1 VSDPTRSIIGRLIGF
16 CLHQKLVVLLAALLL
31 VGWGVMVAPF
41 DWDVAGLERDRVP
54 VDAIPDLG
62 ENQQI
67 VFTPWAGHSPQD
79 IEDQVTFPLTT
90 ALQGVPGVK
99 SIRSFSNFGFS
110 TIYVIF
116 EEDIDFYWS
125 RSRLLEKLASLPAG
139 TLPSDIKPT
148 LGPDATGL
156 GQVFWYTLEGRNP
169 NGNPAGGWDPAELR
183 SIQDFYLRYAL
194 ASAEG
199 VAEAASVGGFVRE
212 YQVDI
217 DPDAMHAYGVTLD
230 DVYRAI
236 NKANLDVSAG
246 TIEDNGVEY
255 MIRGLGFIKST
266 DELAAAVVKATDG
279 APITVGDVAVV
290 TTGPAERRGV
300 LDKNGAEAVGGVVT
314 ARYGENPLK
323 TLNSIHD
330 TLEEVAPGLPR
341 KPVIDWHQVTSDEVR
356 AFANDKGINAFADD
370 GLTLNHDAWL
380 AWLDLH
386 EPEHWPDWITTSQVT
401 VVPFYDRS
409 TLIFETLDTLNN
421 ALIQQV
427 LVTIIVVLVMVFH
440 LRSSLLIS
448 LMLPMTVLFTFI
460 AMKVFGVDAN
470 VVALAGI
477 AIAIGT
483 VVDMGIVLTENI
495 LSHLKEAS
503 PSERRIDVIHRASAE
518 VGSAVLTAVMTTVVG
533 FLPVFVM
540 VGAEGKLFRPLAF
553 TKTFALVASIIIA
566 LTILPPLAHL
576 LLGYR
581 PKFKLPERW
590 MRVGQIGTSLL
601 AAVFVAVLLARDW
614 EPLGP
619 QQGIARNLLFVFIA
633 IGGLLVLF
641 RLFILVYGPVLAWCL
656 WHKPVFLSMPALL
669 LVMGAFIWLGA
680 DRLLGWTPS
689 TMQETNSYAA
699 LDNQFPGL
707 GKEFMPALDEGSFL
721 YMPTLMPH
729 ASIGEAT
736 EALRKLD
743 AAISAVPEVDLVVGK
758 IGRADTPLDPAPISM
773 VETVIHYVPEY
784 ELDDAGR
791 RKTYRYDRDS
801 QSFERDAQGN
811 LIPDPDG
818 TSGGRPF
825 RQWRD
830 HIQTPDDIWTEIQN
844 AAKLTG
850 VTSAP
855 KLQPIETRQVMLQT
869 GMRAPF
875 GVKVFGPDLDTIERI
890 GFQIERILRQT
901 EGVNSATV
909 NADRIVGTPYLEIV
923 PDRQQIA
930 RYNLN
935 IADVQRVIQVAI
947 GGRTV
952 TTSVEGR
959 ERYAIRVRY
968 LRELRDRLDR
978 FEEVLVPTSSGA
990 QIPLTQLAEIQY
1002 VQGPRMIKSE
1012 DTSLVGYVTFGPTEG
1027 YAEADV
1033 AQRVTEAIAGVTE
1046 PGVRLKLAGNFEN
1059 QARAQKTLMIV
1070 LPVSLAVIFIIL
1082 QLQFKHFSTS
1092 FLIFTGIAV
1101 AWAGGFLL
1109 IWLYGQPWFLNFEL
1123 FGTNLREVFQVRPI
1137 ALSIAVWVGF
1147 LALFGIATDDG
1158 VVMAT
1163 YLGQR
1168 FEKDKPTT
1176 IEDIRNATIQAGLRR
1191 VRPCLM
1197 TTATT
1202 ILALLPV
1209 LTATGRGADI
1219 MLPMALP
1226 SIGGML
1232 IAVMTMFLVP
1242 VLYCLREEAKLR
1254 LTKTIIDTPQ
1264 TESDGKVS

>member
-1 VSDPTRSIIGRLIGF
+1 MRASDPRRSIVGRLIGF
-16 CLHQKLVVLLAALLL
+16 CLHQKLIVLLIGMLLI
-31 VGWGVMVAPF
+31 GWGIYVAPF

-67 VFTPWAGHSPQD
+67 VFTAWPGRSPQD

-99 SIRSFSNFGFS
+99 SIRSFSYFGFS
-110 TIYVIF
+110 SIYVIF

-139 TLPSDIKPT
+139 TIPEDVKPA

-156 GQVFWYTLEGRNP
+156 GQVFWYTLEGRDP
-169 NGNPAGGWDPAELR
+169 DGNPVGGWDPAELR
-183 SIQDFYLRYAL
+183 SIQDFYLKYAL
-194 ASAEG
+194 ASADG
-199 VAEAASVGGFVRE
+199 VAEVASVGGFVRE

-217 DPDAMHAYGVTLD
+217 DPDAMNAYGVTIN
-230 DVYRAI
+230 DVYRAVGS
-236 NKANLDVSAG
+236 ANLDVSAG
-246 TIEDNGVEY
+246 TIEQNGVEY
-255 MIRGLGFIKST
+255 MIRGLGFIDSA
-266 DELAAAVVKATDG
+266 DELSKAVVKASDG
-279 APITVGDVAVV
+279 APITVGDIGVV
-290 TTGPAERRGV
+290 TLGPAQRRGV

-323 TLNSIHD
+323 TLNSVHD
-330 TLEEVAPGLPR
+330 TLDDVASGLPR
-341 KPVIDWHQVTSDEVR
+341 KPVIDWGQVKPDDVH
-356 AFANDKGINAFADD
+356 AFADEKGIEAYAED
-370 GLTLNHDAWL
+370 GLTLNHAAWL
-380 AWLDLH
+380 AWLDAH
-386 EPEHWPDWITTSQVT
+386 DREVWPNWITTSRVT

-409 TLIFETLDTLNN
+409 QLIYETLDTLNN

-448 LMLPMTVLFTFI
+448 LMLPTTVLFTFI
-460 AMKVFGVDAN
+460 AMKLFGVDAN

-495 LSHLKEAS
+495 LNHLKEADPGEKS
-503 PSERRIDVIHRASAE
+503 ISVVHRASAE

-533 FLPVFVM
+533 FLPVFAM

-553 TKTFALVASIIIA
+553 TKTFALIASIIIA
-566 LTILPPLAHL
+566 LTLLPPLAHL
-576 LLGYR
+576 ILGYR
-581 PKFKLPERW
+581 PRLKLDERW
-590 MRVGQIGTSLL
+590 IRIGRVGTSLL
-601 AAVFVAVLLARDW
+601 AALFVAVLLARDW

-619 QQGIARNLLFVFIA
+619 QQGMTRNLLFVLLS
-633 IGGLLVLF
+633 IGGLLLGF
-641 RLFILVYGPVLAWCL
+641 QLFIRVYVPVLGWCL
-656 WHKPVFLSMPALL
+656 KHKLIFLSMPALL
-669 LVMGAFIWLGA
+669 LVLGLFIWLGA
-680 DRLLGWTPS
+680 DRILGWSPQSVRDTG
-689 TMQETNSYAA
+689 SYAA

-707 GKEFMPALDEGSFL
+707 GREFMPALDEGSFL

-743 AAISAVPEVDLVVGK
+743 AAIAAVPEVDLVVGK

-791 RKTYRYDRDS
+791 RKTYRYDRS
-801 QSFERDAQGN
+801 SEHFERDQHGN
-811 LIPDPDG
+811 LIPDPN
-818 TSGGRPF
+818 GRPY
-825 RQWRD
+825 RQWRN
-830 HIQTPDDIWTEIQN
+830 HIQGPEDIWDEIQS
-844 AAKLTG
+844 AAQLTG

-875 GVKVFGPDLDTIERI
+875 GVKVYGPDLETIERV
-890 GFQIERILRQT
+890 GFEVERILRQT
-901 EGVNSATV
+901 EGVKHATV
-909 NADRIVGTPYLEIV
+909 NADRIVGTPYLEIT
-923 PDRQQIA
+923 PDRDQIA

-935 IADVQRVIQVAI
+935 ILDVHRVIQVAI

-968 LRELRDRLDR
+968 MRELRDRLDR
-978 FEEVLVPTSSGA
+978 FEEVLVPTPTGA
-990 QIPLTQLAEIQY
+990 QIPLTQLAEVQY

-1012 DTSLVGYVTFGPTEG
+1012 DTSLVGYVTFGPADG

-1033 AQRVTEAIAGVTE
+1033 AERVSAAISEISE
-1046 PGVRLKLAGNFEN
+1046 PGVRLKLAGTFEN
-1059 QARAQKTLMIV
+1059 QARAQQTLMIV
-1070 LPVSLAVIFIIL
+1070 LPVSLILIFIIL
-1082 QLQFKHFSTS
+1082 HLQFKQLLTS
-1092 FLIFTGIAV
+1092 ALIFTGIAV

-1109 IWLYGQPWFLNFEL
+1109 IWLYGQPWFLDFEV
-1123 FGTNLREVFQVRPI
+1123 FGSNLREVFQVRPV

-1163 YLGQR
+1163 YLKQK
-1168 FEKDKPTT
+1168 FEQDKPATVEDIRKTT
-1176 IEDIRNATIQAGLRR
+1176 IEAGMRR
-1191 VRPCLM
+1191 IRPCLM

-1226 SIGGML
+1226 SVGGML
-1232 IAVMTMFLVP
+1232 IEVITMFLVP
-1242 VLYCLREEAKLR
+1242 VLYCLREETRLR
-1254 LTKTIIDTPQ
+1254 INTRHS
-1264 TESDGKVS
+1264 EASNVAG

>member
-1 VSDPTRSIIGRLIGF
+1 MQTNDPKQSIVGRLIGF

-41 DWDVAGLERDRVP
+41 DWDLGIERDRVP

-67 VFTPWAGHSPQD
+67 VFTAWPGRSPQD

-99 SIRSFSNFGFS
+99 SIRSFSYFGFS
-110 TIYVIF
+110 SIYVIF

-139 TLPSDIKPT
+139 TIPEDVKPA

-156 GQVFWYTLEGRNP
+156 GQVFWYTLEGRDP
-169 NGNPAGGWDPAELR
+169 DGNPAGGWDPAELR

-194 ASAEG
+194 ASSDG
-199 VAEAASVGGFVRE
+199 VSEAASVGGFVRE
-212 YQVDI
+212 YQVDV
-217 DPDAMHAYGVTLD
+217 DPDAMHAYGVSLN

-236 NKANLDVSAG
+236 GNANLDVSAG

-255 MIRGLGFIKST
+255 LIRGLGFIDSAE
-266 DELAAAVVKATDG
+266 ELEKAVVKATDG
-279 APITVGDVAVV
+279 APITVGDIGVV
-290 TTGPAERRGV
+290 TLGPAERRGV

-323 TLNSIHD
+323 TLNSIHE
-330 TLEEVAPGLPR
+330 TLDEVAPGLPR
-341 KPVIDWHQVTSDEVR
+341 KPVIDWHTVSPDDVR
-356 AFANDKGINAFADD
+356 AFARENDIDAFADD

-380 AWLDLH
+380 AWLDQH
-386 EPEHWPDWITTSQVT
+386 EREDWPAWVTTSQVT

-409 TLIFETLDTLNN
+409 QLIYETLDTLNN

-448 LMLPMTVLFTFI
+448 LMLPTTVLFSFI

-495 LSHLKEAS
+495 LNHLKEAG
-503 PSERRIDVIHRASAE
+503 PGERRIDVIHHASAE

-576 LLGYR
+576 IMGYR
-581 PKFKLPERW
+581 PRLKLPEKW
-590 MRVGQIGTSLL
+590 MRIGQVATSLI
-601 AAVFVAVLLARDW
+601 VAILIGVLLAGEW

-619 QQGIARNLLFVFIA
+619 QQGMARNLLFVLIA
-633 IGGLLVLF
+633 IGGLLLTFVLF
-641 RLFILVYGPVLAWCL
+641 IRVYGPVLGWCL
-656 WHKPVFLSMPALL
+656 KHKLVFLSMPALL
-669 LVMGAFIWLGA
+669 LLLGLSIWLGA
-680 DRLLGWTPS
+680 DRLLGWAPEPVRES
-689 TMQETNSYAA
+689 DSYAA

-729 ASIGEAT
+729 ASIGQAT
-736 EALRKLD
+736 DALRKLD
-743 AAISAVPEVDLVVGK
+743 AAISAIPEVDLVVGK

-791 RKTYRYDRDS
+791 RKTYRYDKQNDR
-801 QSFERDAQGN
+801 FERDAQGN
-811 LIPDPDG
+811 LIPDPN
-818 TSGGRPF
+818 GRPY

-830 HIQTPDDIWTEIQN
+830 HIETPDDIWTEIE
-844 AAKLTG
+844 AATKLTG

-875 GVKVFGPDLDTIERI
+875 GVKVFGPDLETIERI
-890 GFQIERILRQT
+890 GFEIERILRQT

-909 NADRIVGTPYLEIV
+909 NADRIVGTPYLEII
-923 PDRQQIA
+923 PDREQIS
-930 RYNLN
+930 RYELN

-952 TTSVEGR
+952 SMSVEGR

-968 LRELRDRLDR
+968 MRELRDDLDR
-978 FEEVLVPTSSGA
+978 FEEILVPTPKGK

-1002 VQGPRMIKSE
+1002 VKGPRMIKSE
-1012 DTSLVGYVTFGPTEG
+1012 DTSLVGYVTFGPAEG

-1033 AQRVTEAIAGVTE
+1033 ADRVTEAISGISE
-1046 PGVRLKLAGNFEN
+1046 PGVRMKLAGNFEN

-1070 LPVSLAVIFIIL
+1070 LPVSLVVILIIL
-1082 QLQFKHFSTS
+1082 QLQFRRVSTTL
-1092 FLIFTGIAV
+1092 LIFTGIGV
-1101 AWAGGFLL
+1101 AWAGGFVL
-1109 IWLYGQPWFLNFEL
+1109 IWLYGQPWFLDFEL
-1123 FGTNLREVFQVRPI
+1123 FGSNLREVFQVRPI

-1163 YLGQR
+1163 YLKQR
-1168 FEKDKPTT
+1168 FEQDKPAT
-1176 IEDIRNATIQAGLRR
+1176 IEDIRKATIEAGMRR

-1226 SIGGML
+1226 SVGGML
-1232 IAVMTMFLVP
+1232 IAVMTMFIVP
-1242 VLYCLREEAKLR
+1242 VLYCMREEAKWR
-1254 LTKTIIDTPQ
+1254 LLQRTSNPATN
-1264 TESDGKVS
+1264 

>member
-1 VSDPTRSIIGRLIGF
+1 MRDNDPKLSIVGRLIGF
-16 CLHQKLVVLLAALLL
+16 CLHQKMVVLLCALLL

-41 DWDVAGLERDRVP
+41 EWDVAGFERETVP

-67 VFTPWAGHSPQD
+67 VFTPWPGHTPQD
-79 IEDQVTFPLTT
+79 IEDQITFPLTT

-99 SIRSFSNFGFS
+99 SIRSFSYFGFS
-110 TIYVIF
+110 SIYVIF

-125 RSRLLEKLASLPAG
+125 RSRLLEKLASLPTG
-139 TLPSDIKPT
+139 TLPADVKPT

-156 GQVFWYTLEGRNP
+156 GQVFWYTLEGRDP
-169 NGNPAGGWDPAELR
+169 DGNPAGGWDPAELR

-194 ASAEG
+194 ASADG
-199 VAEAASVGGFVRE
+199 VSEAASVGGFVRE
-212 YQVDI
+212 YQVDV
-217 DPDAMHAYGVTLD
+217 DPDAMHAYGVSLN

-236 NKANLDVSAG
+236 GNANLDVSAG

-255 MIRGLGFIKST
+255 MIRGLGFIDSAQ
-266 DELAAAVVKATDG
+266 ELEKAVVKATDG
-279 APITVGDVAVV
+279 APITVADVAVV
-290 TTGPAERRGV
+290 QLGPAERRGV

-330 TLEEVAPGLPR
+330 TLDDIAPGLPR
-341 KPVIDWHQVTSDEVR
+341 KAVIDWHTTSPDEVR
-356 AFANDKGINAFADD
+356 DFARDNNINGFANDR
-370 GLTLNHDAWL
+370 LTLNQAAWL

-386 EPEHWPDWITTSQVT
+386 NREAWPDWITTSRVS

-409 TLIFETLDTLNN
+409 QLIFETLDTLNN

-448 LMLPMTVLFTFI
+448 LMLPTTVLFTFI

-495 LSHLKEAS
+495 LNHLKEADAGE
-503 PSERRIDVIHRASAE
+503 PRIDVIHRASAE

-581 PKFKLPERW
+581 PRLKLPERW
-590 MRVGQIGTSLL
+590 MRIGQVLTSLL
-601 AAVFVAVLLARDW
+601 AAVFVAVLLAREW

-619 QQGIARNLLFVFIA
+619 QQGMARNLLFVFVA
-633 IGGLLVLF
+633 IGGLLLAF
-641 RLFILVYGPVLAWCL
+641 QLFIRAYAPILAWCL
-656 WHKPVFLSMPALL
+656 RHKIVFLSMPALL
-669 LVMGAFIWLGA
+669 LVLGGFIWLGA
-680 DRLLGWTPS
+680 DKLLGWAPQSVQQT
-689 TMQETNSYAA
+689 ESYTAI
-699 LDNQFPGL
+699 DSKFPGL

-721 YMPTLMPH
+721 YMPTFMPH
-729 ASIGEAT
+729 ASIGQAT
-736 EALRKLD
+736 EGLRKLD
-743 AAISAVPEVDLVVGK
+743 AAISAIPEVDLVVGK

-784 ELDDAGR
+784 ELDDTGR
-791 RKTYRYDRDS
+791 RKTYRYDREAQRFD
-801 QSFERDAQGN
+801 RDEQGN
-811 LIPDPDG
+811 LIPDPD
-818 TSGGRPF
+818 GRPF

-844 AAKLTG
+844 AAQLTG

-875 GVKVFGPDLDTIERI
+875 GVKVYGPDLDTIERV
-890 GFQIERILRQT
+890 GFEIERILRRT

-909 NADRIVGTPYLEIV
+909 NADRIVGTPYLEIT
-923 PDRQQIA
+923 PDREQIA

-959 ERYAIRVRY
+959 ERYAVRVRY
-968 LRELRDRLDR
+968 MRELRDNLDR
-978 FEEVLVPTSSGA
+978 FEEVLVPTPDGK
-990 QIPLTQLAEIQY
+990 QIPLTQLAEVQY

-1012 DTSLVGYVTFGPTEG
+1012 DTSLVGYVTFGPATG

-1033 AQRVTEAIAGVTE
+1033 AERVTQAISGINE
-1046 PGVRLKLAGNFEN
+1046 PGVRFKLAGNFEN
-1059 QARAQKTLMIV
+1059 QARAQRTLMIV
-1070 LPVSLAVIFIIL
+1070 LPVSLALIFIIL
-1082 QLQFKHFSTS
+1082 QLQFRQFSTS

-1101 AWAGGFLL
+1101 AWAGGFML
-1109 IWLYGQPWFLNFEL
+1109 IWLYGQPWFLDVEV
-1123 FGTNLREVFQVRPI
+1123 FGSNLREVFQVRPI

-1163 YLGQR
+1163 YLKQR
-1168 FEKDKPTT
+1168 FDRDAPAT
-1176 IEDIRNATIQAGLRR
+1176 IEDIRKATIEAGMRR

-1202 ILALLPV
+1202 ILALMPV

-1226 SIGGML
+1226 SVGGML

-1242 VLYCLREEAKLR
+1242 VLYCMREEAKLR
-1254 LTKTIIDTPQ
+1254 IGLNQHQRSNT
-1264 TESDGKVS
+1264 SDPLNEAS

>member
-1 VSDPTRSIIGRLIGF
+1 MSDPTRSITGRLIGF

-31 VGWGVMVAPF
+31 VGWGIMVAPF
-41 DWDVAGLERDRVP
+41 DWDVAGLDRDPVP

-67 VFTPWAGHSPQD
+67 VFTPWPGHSPQD

-99 SIRSFSNFGFS
+99 SIRSFSYFGFS
-110 TIYVIF
+110 SIYVIF
-116 EEDIDFYWS
+116 AEDIDFYWS

-139 TLPSDIKPT
+139 MLPADVKPT

-156 GQVFWYTLEGRNP
+156 GQVFWYTLEGRDP
-169 NGNPAGGWDPAELR
+169 DGNPAGGWDPAELR

-194 ASAEG
+194 AAADG
-199 VAEAASVGGFVRE
+199 VSEAASVGGFVRE
-212 YQVDI
+212 YQVDL
-217 DPDAMHAYGVTLD
+217 DPDAMHTYGVTLD

-236 NKANLDVSAG
+236 GNANLDVSAG

-255 MIRGLGFIKST
+255 MIRGLGFIDSAQDLNK
-266 DELAAAVVKATDG
+266 AVVKATDG
-279 APITVGDVAVV
+279 AAITVAQVAVV
-290 TTGPAERRGV
+290 QLGPAERRGV

-323 TLNSIHD
+323 TLNSIHQ
-330 TLEEVAPGLPR
+330 TLDEIAPGLPR
-341 KPVIDWHQVTSDEVR
+341 KAVINWHAVSIDQVR
-356 AFANDKGINAFADD
+356 NFAIENSIEAFADD
-370 GLTLNHDAWL
+370 GLTLNQPAWL
-380 AWLDLH
+380 AWLDQRDRAA
-386 EPEHWPDWITTSQVT
+386 WPHWITTSRVT

-409 TLIFETLDTLNN
+409 QLIFETLDTLNN

-427 LVTIIVVLVMVFH
+427 LVTVIVVLVMVFH

-448 LMLPMTVLFTFI
+448 LMLPTTVLFTFI
-460 AMKVFGVDAN
+460 AMKLFGVDAN

-495 LSHLKEAS
+495 LNHLHEAE
-503 PSERRIDVIHRASAE
+503 PGDRRIDVIHRAASE
-518 VGSAVLTAVMTTVVG
+518 VGSAVLTAVMTTVIG

-581 PKFKLPERW
+581 PRLKLPERW
-590 MRVGQIGTSLL
+590 MRLGRIASSLL
-601 AAVFVAVLLARDW
+601 AAVLVGILVARAW

-619 QQGIARNLLFVFIA
+619 QHGMARNLLFVLLA
-633 IGGLLVLF
+633 IGGLLLF
-641 RLFILVYGPVLAWCL
+641 FRMFILAYAPILACCL
-656 WHKPVFLSMPALL
+656 RHKLVFLALPTLL
-669 LVMGAFIWLGA
+669 LVLGGLIWLGA
-680 DRLLGWTPS
+680 DKMLGWTPRGLQQS
-689 TMQETNSYAA
+689 DSYAA
-699 LDNQFPGL
+699 LDHHFPGL

-721 YMPTLMPH
+721 YMPTFMPH
-729 ASIGEAT
+729 ASIGQAT
-736 EALRKLD
+736 EGLQKLD
-743 AAISAVPEVDLVVGK
+743 AAIAAVPEVDLVVGK

-773 VETVIHYVPEY
+773 VETVIHYRPEY
-784 ELDDAGR
+784 ELDDTGR
-791 RKTYRYDRDS
+791 RKTYRFDKPT
-801 QSFERDAQGN
+801 QQFERDDLGN
-811 LIPDPDG
+811 LIPDPD
-818 TSGGRPF
+818 GRPF

-830 HIQTPDDIWTEIQN
+830 HIRSPDDIWTEIQN
-844 AAKLTG
+844 AAQLTG

-875 GVKVFGPDLDTIERI
+875 GVKVFGPDLDTIERV
-890 GFQIERILRQT
+890 GLQIERILRQT
-901 EGVNSATV
+901 QGVNRATV
-909 NADRIVGTPYLEIV
+909 NADRIVGTPYLQII
-923 PDRQQIA
+923 PDREQIA

-935 IADVQRVIQVAI
+935 IAQVQRVIQVAI

-959 ERYAIRVRY
+959 ERYAVRVRY

-978 FEEVLVPTSSGA
+978 FEEVLVPTPAGA
-990 QIPLTQLAEIQY
+990 QIPLTQLARVQY
-1002 VQGPRMIKSE
+1002 VRGPRMIKSE
-1012 DTSLVGYVTFGPTEG
+1012 DTALVGYVTFGPQTG

-1033 AQRVTEAIAGVTE
+1033 AERVTQAISGINQT
-1046 PGVRLKLAGNFEN
+1046 GVRLQLAGNFEN
-1059 QARAQKTLMIV
+1059 QARAQRTLMIV
-1070 LPVSLAVIFIIL
+1070 LPVSLALIFIIL

-1109 IWLYGQPWFLNFEL
+1109 IWLYGQPWFLDINI
-1123 FGTNLREVFQVRPI
+1123 FGANLREVFQVRPI

-1158 VVMAT
+1158 VVVAT
-1163 YLGQR
+1163 YLQQR
-1168 FEKDKPTT
+1168 FEHEKPITIPQIRRAT
-1176 IEDIRNATIQAGLRR
+1176 IEAGLRR

-1232 IAVMTMFLVP
+1232 IAVLTMFLVP
-1242 VLYCLREEAKLR
+1242 VLYCLREETKLR
-1254 LTKTIIDTPQ
+1254 WARRINSNLPKD
-1264 TESDGKVS
+1264 

>member
-1 VSDPTRSIIGRLIGF
+1 MPTNDPKLSIVGRLIGF
-16 CLHQKLVVLLAALLL
+16 CLHQKLIVLLAAILL

-41 DWDVAGLERDRVP
+41 DWDLGLARDRVP

-67 VFTPWAGHSPQD
+67 VFTPWPGHSPQD

-99 SIRSFSNFGFS
+99 SIRSFSYFGFS
-110 TIYVIF
+110 SIYVIF

-139 TLPSDIKPT
+139 TLPADVKPT

-156 GQVFWYTLEGRNP
+156 GQVFWYTLEGRDP
-169 NGNPAGGWDPAELR
+169 DGTPAGGWDPAELR

-194 ASAEG
+194 ASADG
-199 VAEAASVGGFVRE
+199 VSEAASVGGFVRE
-212 YQVDI
+212 YQVDV
-217 DPDAMHAYGVTLD
+217 DPDAMHAYGVGIN

-236 NKANLDVSAG
+236 GNANLDVSAG

-255 MIRGLGFIKST
+255 LIRGLGFINSAQDLEK
-266 DELAAAVVKATDG
+266 AVVKATDG
-279 APITVGDVAVV
+279 APITVADVAVV
-290 TTGPAERRGV
+290 QLGPAERRGV

-330 TLEEVAPGLPR
+330 TLDQVAPGLPR
-341 KPVIDWHQVTSDEVR
+341 KPVIDWHAVEPEEVR
-356 AFANDKGINAFADD
+356 TFARDNSIDNAFGDD
-370 GLTLNHDAWL
+370 GLTLSHDAWL
-380 AWLDLH
+380 DYLDTH
-386 EPEHWPDWITTSQVT
+386 DREDWPRWITTSQVT

-409 TLIFETLDTLNN
+409 QLIYETLDTLNN

-448 LMLPMTVLFTFI
+448 LMLPTTVLFTFI

-495 LSHLKEAS
+495 LNHLNEAEQ
-503 PSERRIDVIHRASAE
+503 SERRIDVIHRASAE

-576 LLGYR
+576 IMGYR
-581 PKFKLPERW
+581 PKLKLPERW
-590 MRVGQIGTSLL
+590 MRVGQIATSIIV
-601 AAVFVAVLLARDW
+601 AVLVAVLLARDW

-619 QQGIARNLLFVFIA
+619 QQGTTRNLLFVLIT
-633 IGGLLVLF
+633 IGGLLLTF
-641 RLFILVYGPVLAWCL
+641 LLFIRVYGPVLGWCL
-656 WHKPVFLSMPALL
+656 KHKLIFLSMPTLL
-669 LVMGAFIWLGA
+669 LVLGLFIWLGA
-680 DRLLGWTPS
+680 DRVLGWSSQTIKQ
-689 TMQETNSYAA
+689 TESYAA

-729 ASIGEAT
+729 ASIGQAT

-743 AAISAVPEVDLVVGK
+743 AAISAIPEIDLVVGK

-773 VETVIHYVPEY
+773 VEVVIHYVPEY

-791 RKTYRYDRDS
+791 RKTYRYDREA
-801 QSFERDAQGN
+801 QQFERDEQGQ
-811 LIPDPDG
+811 LIPDPD
-818 TSGGRPF
+818 GRPF

-830 HIQTPDDIWTEIQN
+830 HIVSPDDIWTEIE
-844 AAKLTG
+844 AATKLTG

-875 GVKVFGPDLDTIERI
+875 GVKVFGPDLETIERI
-890 GFQIERILRQT
+890 GFEIERILRQT

-909 NADRIVGTPYLEIV
+909 NADRIVGTPYLEII
-923 PDRQQIA
+923 PDREQIA

-959 ERYAIRVRY
+959 ERYAVRVRY
-968 LRELRDRLDR
+968 MRELRDELDR
-978 FEEVLVPTSSGA
+978 FEEILVPTPKGM
-990 QIPLTQLAEIQY
+990 QIPLTQLAEVQY

-1012 DTSLVGYVTFGPTEG
+1012 DTSLVGYVTFGPAEG

-1033 AQRVTEAIAGVTE
+1033 ADRVSDAISGVSE
-1046 PGVRLKLAGNFEN
+1046 PGVRMQLAGNFEN
-1059 QARAQKTLMIV
+1059 QARAQRTLMIV
-1070 LPVSLAVIFIIL
+1070 LPVSLVVIFIIL
-1082 QLQFKHFSTS
+1082 QLQFKQFSTTL
-1092 FLIFTGIAV
+1092 LIFTGIGV
-1101 AWAGGFLL
+1101 AWAGGFVL
-1109 IWLYGQPWFLNFEL
+1109 IWLYGQPWFLDVEV
-1123 FGTNLREVFQVRPI
+1123 FGSNLREVFQVRPI

-1147 LALFGIATDDG
+1147 LALFGIATDNG
-1158 VVMAT
+1158 VVVAT
-1163 YLGQR
+1163 YLQQR
-1168 FEKDKPTT
+1168 FEKDKPAN
-1176 IEDIRNATIQAGLRR
+1176 IEDIRRATIEAGVRR

-1226 SIGGML
+1226 SVGGML
-1232 IAVMTMFLVP
+1232 VAVLTVFLVP
-1242 VLYCLREEAKLR
+1242 VLYCMREEAKWR
-1254 LTKTIIDTPQ
+1254 LTRQASTD
-1264 TESDGKVS
+1264 SANH

>member
-1 VSDPTRSIIGRLIGF
+1 MNDPTHSITGRLIGF

-41 DWDVAGLERDRVP
+41 DWEIAGLDRDPVP

-67 VFTPWAGHSPQD
+67 VFTPWPGHSPQD

-99 SIRSFSNFGFS
+99 SIRSFSYFGFS
-110 TIYVIF
+110 SIYVIF

-139 TLPSDIKPT
+139 TLPPDIKPT

-156 GQVFWYTLEGRNP
+156 GQVFWYTLEGRDP
-169 NGNPAGGWDPAELR
+169 NGNPIGGWDPAELR

-194 ASAEG
+194 ASADG
-199 VAEAASVGGFVRE
+199 VSEAASVGGFVRE
-212 YQVDI
+212 YQVDL
-217 DPDAMHAYGVTLD
+217 DPDAMHVNGVMLD
-230 DVYRAI
+230 DVYKAI
-236 NKANLDVSAG
+236 TKANLDVSAG

-255 MIRGLGFIKST
+255 MIRGLGFIDST
-266 DELAAAVVKATDG
+266 DELSAAVVKATEG
-279 APITVGDVAVV
+279 APITVGDVAIV
-290 TTGPAERRGV
+290 TLGPAERRGA

-323 TLNSIHD
+323 TLISIHD
-330 TLEEVAPGLPR
+330 TLDEVAPGLPR
-341 KPVIDWHQVTSDEVR
+341 KAVIDWEQVQPDTVR
-356 AFANDKGINAFADD
+356 AYAVEEKIDGFTDD
-370 GLTLNHDAWL
+370 GLTLNHDVWINH
-380 AWLDLH
+380 LDTH
-386 EPEHWPDWITTSQVT
+386 PREHWPNWITTSQVT

-409 TLIFETLDTLNN
+409 QLIIETLDTLNN

-448 LMLPMTVLFTFI
+448 LMLPTTVLFTFI
-460 AMKVFGVDAN
+460 AMKIFGVDAN

-495 LSHLKEAS
+495 LNHLNEADKDE
-503 PSERRIDVIHRASAE
+503 PRLNVIHRASSE
-518 VGSAVLTAVMTTVVG
+518 VGSAVLTAVLTTVVG

-553 TKTFALVASIIIA
+553 TKTFALIASIIIA

-581 PKFKLPERW
+581 PKLKLPDRW
-590 MRVGQIGTSLL
+590 MRVGQVMTSLI
-601 AAVFVAVLLARDW
+601 AAGFVAVLLARDW

-619 QQGIARNLLFVFIA
+619 QQGTTFNLLFVLIT
-633 IGGLLVLF
+633 IGGLLLFF
-641 RLFILVYGPVLAWCL
+641 RLFIWAYGPVLAWCL
-656 WHKPVFLSMPALL
+656 RHKLVFLSIPTLL
-669 LVMGAFIWLGA
+669 LVMGGFIWLGA
-680 DRLLGWTPS
+680 DKLLGWTPDNVQAS
-689 TMQETNSYAA
+689 QSYAA
-699 LDNQFPGL
+699 IDNKFPGL

-721 YMPTLMPH
+721 YMPTTMPH

-736 EALRKLD
+736 EALQKLD
-743 AAISAVPEVDLVVGK
+743 AAIAAVPEVDLVVGK
-758 IGRADTPLDPAPISM
+758 IGRAETPLDPAPISM

-784 ELDDAGR
+784 ELDDTGR
-791 RKTYRYDRDS
+791 RKTFRFDS
-801 QSFERDAQGN
+801 KTQAFERDANSQ

-818 TSGGRPF
+818 RPY
-825 RQWRD
+825 RQWRS
-830 HIQTPDDIWTEIQN
+830 HIKTPDDIWTEIQN
-844 AAKLTG
+844 AAQLTG

-875 GVKVFGPDLDTIERI
+875 GVKVFGPDLDTIERV
-890 GFQIERILRQT
+890 GFEVERILRQT

-909 NADRIVGTPYLEIV
+909 NADRIVGTPYLEII
-923 PDRQQIA
+923 PDREQIA

-978 FEEVLVPTSSGA
+978 FEEVLVPTPTGA
-990 QIPLTQLAEIQY
+990 QIPLTQLAEVQY

-1012 DTSLVGYVTFGPTEG
+1012 DTSLVGYVTFGPATG

-1033 AQRVTEAIAGVTE
+1033 AERVAEAISGISE
-1046 PGVRLKLAGNFEN
+1046 PGVRMQLAGNFEN
-1059 QARAQKTLMIV
+1059 QARAQRTLMIV

-1082 QLQFKHFSTS
+1082 QLQFKQFSTS
-1092 FLIFTGIAV
+1092 LLIFTGIGV
-1101 AWAGGFLL
+1101 AWAGGFVL
-1109 IWLYGQPWFLNFEL
+1109 IWLYGQPWFLDVNV

-1137 ALSIAVWVGF
+1137 SLSIAVWVGF

-1158 VVMAT
+1158 VVMST
-1163 YLGQR
+1163 YIDQQ
-1168 FEKDKPTT
+1168 FAKDKPAE
-1176 IEDIRNATIQAGLRR
+1176 IESIRSAIIEAGMRR

-1232 IAVMTMFLVP
+1232 IAVITMFLVP
-1242 VLYCLREEAKLR
+1242 VLYCLREEAMLR
-1254 LTKTIIDTPQ
+1254 FKRPEDRLDHAQLPSEPQ
-1264 TESDGKVS
+1264 

>member
-1 VSDPTRSIIGRLIGF
+1 MSDPTHSIVGRLIGF

-31 VGWGVMVAPF
+31 VGWGVLVAPF
-41 DWDVAGLERDRVP
+41 DWEISGVDRDPVP

-67 VFTPWAGHSPQD
+67 VFTPWPGHSPQD

-99 SIRSFSNFGFS
+99 SIRSFSYFGFS
-110 TIYVIF
+110 SIYVIF

-139 TLPSDIKPT
+139 TLPPDIKPT

-156 GQVFWYTLEGRNP
+156 GQVFWYTLEGRDP
-169 NGNPAGGWDPAELR
+169 EGNPAGGWDPAELR

-199 VAEAASVGGFVRE
+199 VSEAASVGGFVRE
-212 YQVDI
+212 YQVDV
-217 DPDAMHAYGVTLD
+217 DPDAMHAYGVSLD

-236 NKANLDVSAG
+236 ANANLDVSAG

-255 MIRGLGFIKST
+255 MIRGLGFIDST
-266 DELAAAVVKATDG
+266 EELSQAVVKASDG
-279 APITVGDVAVV
+279 APITVADVGVV
-290 TTGPAERRGV
+290 TLGPAERRGV

-323 TLNSIHD
+323 TLISIHD
-330 TLEEVAPGLPR
+330 TLDEVAPGLPR
-341 KPVIDWHQVTSDEVR
+341 KPVIDWQQVRPDEVR
-356 AFANDKGINAFADD
+356 AFARENGIDAFADD
-370 GLTLNHDAWL
+370 GLTLNHTAWL
-380 AWLDLH
+380 AWLDMH
-386 EPEHWPDWITTSQVT
+386 EPEHWPGWITTSQVT

-409 TLIFETLDTLNN
+409 SLIFETLDTLNN
-421 ALIQQV
+421 ALLQQV

-448 LMLPMTVLFTFI
+448 LMLPTTVLFTFI

-495 LSHLKEAS
+495 LNHLKEADAD
-503 PSERRIDVIHRASAE
+503 ERSIDVIHRASAE

-533 FLPVFVM
+533 FLPVFAM
-540 VGAEGKLFRPLAF
+540 VGAEGKLFKPLAF

-576 LLGYR
+576 ILGYR
-581 PKFKLPERW
+581 PKLKLPERW
-590 MRVGQIGTSLL
+590 MRIGRIGSSVL
-601 AAVFVAVLLARDW
+601 AAAFVAVLLAGEW

-619 QQGIARNLLFVFIA
+619 QHGMGRNLLFVLFA
-633 IGGLLVLF
+633 IGGLLLLF
-641 RLFILVYGPVLAWCL
+641 RLFILAYGPILGWCL
-656 WHKPVFLSMPALL
+656 RHKLVFLTMPSLL

-680 DRLLGWTPS
+680 DRLLGWTPQ
-689 TMQETNSYAA
+689 TIRETQSYAA

-707 GKEFMPALDEGSFL
+707 GREFMPALDEGSFL
-721 YMPTLMPH
+721 YMPTTMPH
-729 ASIGEAT
+729 ASIGEASD
-736 EALRKLD
+736 ALQKLD
-743 AAISAVPEVDLVVGK
+743 AAIAAVPEVELVVGK
-758 IGRADTPLDPAPISM
+758 IGRAETPLDPAPISM
-773 VETVIHYVPEY
+773 VETVIHYIPEY
-784 ELDDAGR
+784 ELDDRGR
-791 RKTYRYDRDS
+791 RVTYRYDRENDR
-801 QSFERDAQGN
+801 FERDAAGN
-811 LIPDPDG
+811 LIPDPD
-818 TSGGRPF
+818 GRPF

-830 HIQTPDDIWTEIQN
+830 HIQTPGDIWTEIQD
-844 AAKLTG
+844 AAQLTG

-875 GVKVFGPDLDTIERI
+875 GVKVYGPDLDTIERV
-890 GFQIERILRQT
+890 GFEIERILRET

-923 PDRQQIA
+923 PDREQIA

-968 LRELRDRLDR
+968 MRELRDRLER
-978 FEEVLVPTSSGA
+978 FEEILVPTPTGA
-990 QIPLTQLAEIQY
+990 QIPLTQLAEVQY

-1012 DTSLVGYVTFGPTEG
+1012 DTALVGYVTFGPAEG
-1027 YAEADV
+1027 FAEADV
-1033 AQRVTEAIAGVTE
+1033 AERVTEAISSISE

-1059 QARAQKTLMIV
+1059 QARAARTLMIV
-1070 LPVSLAVIFIIL
+1070 LPVSLVLIFIIL
-1082 QLQFKHFSTS
+1082 HLQFRKITTS
-1092 FLIFTGIAV
+1092 ALIFTGIAV

-1109 IWLYGQPWFLNFEL
+1109 IWLYGQPWFLDVEVFS
-1123 FGTNLREVFQVRPI
+1123 TNLREVFQVRPI

-1163 YLGQR
+1163 YLKQK
-1168 FEKDKPTT
+1168 FEQDKPKTV
-1176 IEDIRNATIQAGLRR
+1176 EEIRQATLEAGMRR

-1232 IAVMTMFLVP
+1232 IEVITMFLVP
-1242 VLYCLREEAKLR
+1242 VLYCTREEWAR
-1254 LTKTIIDTPQ
+1254 PRDTTKTGKS
-1264 TESDGKVS
+1264 ESDS